1 MDARSTSHRQ
11 RLVLGAAGAVALL
24 FVVVGFTTGG
34 PGGGL
39 LMARLAALVLGV
51 GAAIAGQARW
61 AFIATRQVAVG
72 VAAVG
77 VVALLVGGATT
88 TPTQP
93 TAGTTVASPT
103 TESTSAAP
111 TDEDDAAAEEAL
123 ADAETDETPLPA
135 DGLAA

>member
-1 MDARSTSHRQ
+1 MDAGSTSHRQ
-11 RLVLGAAGAVALL
+11 RLVLGIAGGVALL
-24 FVVVGFTTGG
+24 FVIAGFATGG

-39 LMARLAALVLGV
+39 LMAGCAALILGV

-61 AFIATRQVAVG
+61 AFIATRQVAAA
-72 VAAVG
+72 VAAAG

-103 TESTSAAP
+103 TESTSTAP
-111 TDEDDAAAEEAL
+111 TTDEDDAAAE
-123 ADAETDETPLPA
+123 
-135 DGLAA
+135 